1 MRAVEIRGR
10 DLLADAPKILEIKSE
25 EVRAALS
32 DPVNAIVDRVKMAL
46 EGISPETSADIAENG
61 ILLVGGGALVTNL
74 DRLIQ
79 SATKLPVR
87 LAEDPL
93 TTVAIGAGRCLE
105 DPVLRERLT
114 MRV

>member
-1 MRAVEIRGR
+1 
-10 DLLADAPKILEIKSE
+10 
-25 EVRAALS
+25 VRAALS

-61 ILLVGGGALVTNL
+61 ILLVGGGALVSNL

-79 SATKLPVR
+79 SATRLPVR
-87 LAEDPL
+87 LADDPL

-105 DPVLRERLT
+105 DRALRERLAA
-114 MRV
+114 RL